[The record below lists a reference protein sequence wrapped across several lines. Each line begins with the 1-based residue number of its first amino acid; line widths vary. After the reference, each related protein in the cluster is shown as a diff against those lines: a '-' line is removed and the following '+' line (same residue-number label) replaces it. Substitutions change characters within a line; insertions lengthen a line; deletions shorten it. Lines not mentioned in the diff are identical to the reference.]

1 MDLEGS
7 EMFKWSINEII
18 SILAFVLAKRRRK
31 VAGAPFWAFAK
42 IQTSTLN
49 SSYLTIRSQGKDY
62 VL

>member
-18 SILAFVLAKRRRK
+18 SILVFVLAKRCRK
-31 VAGAPFWAFAK
+31 VAGAPFWFFAQ
-42 IQTSTLN
+42 IQTFTLN
-49 SSYLTIRSQGKDY
+49 SSYLTIRSKGKDY